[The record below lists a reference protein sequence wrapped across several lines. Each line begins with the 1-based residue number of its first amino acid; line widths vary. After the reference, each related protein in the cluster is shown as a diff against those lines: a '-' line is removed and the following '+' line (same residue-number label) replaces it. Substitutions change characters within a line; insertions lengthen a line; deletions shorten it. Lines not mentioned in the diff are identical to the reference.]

1 MSLGTKIIFSVGA
14 VIIGILGVTFY
25 MLFFG
30 TPVQVDDAGE
40 ILKGL
45 FAFVGGG
52 GIFMLAQ
59 RVLQW
64 MMKKR

>member
-1 MSLGTKIIFSVGA
+1 MSLGTKVIFGA
-14 VIIGILGVTFY
+14 GTVIIAILVVTFY

-30 TPVQVDDAGE
+30 SPSQVDDAGE

-45 FAFVGGG
+45 FAFIGGG